1 MGPRAL
7 WRRRAHF
14 CCASCCCR
22 RADDHVRHVDV
33 FAKPDAS
40 REGRGWLE
48 ALLTVTVESGHRW
61 CQGVNSD
68 IRAVRSRTNRH
79 AAHVCCQ
86 LLLLFAGPYP
96 WPRPHATNGSVT
108 SMGVGVGRRI
118 GVRVLR
124 MRIQLERKKSRFTR
138 AASRPLPP
146 RVWASAASFSFCFRV
161 GLAWGLAW
169 RAGQYQ
175 AARAWRHPP
184 SSRPAARVSG
194 PRARARV
201 SCKRRSRT
209 APRRLAQGLLSAR
222 HRGDQC
228 HAPQPPTARRR
239 TSVS

>member
-108 SMGVGVGRRI
+108 SMGVGVGRR
-118 GVRVLR
+118 R
-124 MRIQLERKKSRFTR
+124 
-138 AASRPLPP
+138 
-146 RVWASAASFSFCFRV
+146 
-161 GLAWGLAW
+161 
-169 RAGQYQ
+169 
-175 AARAWRHPP
+175 
-184 SSRPAARVSG
+184 
-194 PRARARV
+194 RARIAY
-201 SCKRRSRT
+201 
-209 APRRLAQGLLSAR
+209 AY
-222 HRGDQC
+222 
-228 HAPQPPTARRR
+228 
-239 TSVS
+239 SVGT